1 MGLIDTRIAVTGSG
15 ICSAIGNTTQAVVES
30 LIAGRSG
37 IVPYNG
43 DGSERMIS
51 RYAGLDTDFA
61 LDDRFAPELK
71 HWWDRAT
78 QMAAV
83 AAADAVAQSGVLKT
97 SIPRQRIGMAV
108 GVSGAGQFSPSR
120 DAQSY
125 VDKPTVEVAELLQR
139 RNVPHYQLYQIARWL
154 QINGPMTCICS
165 ASAGSGIAMG
175 NASRWLISRKADA
188 VIAGGGEAIQLLN
201 FLGFD
206 TLGLLS
212 SKPCSPFS
220 DCDGMTMGEGAAYVV
235 LERYED
241 ALKREA
247 NILGCLL
254 GFAVTSDAFDQ
265 ILYDPTGDGIRR
277 AMKTAISEANMS
289 PSDVEWIRASGAGGK
304 DQDASEIMAIRSVFG
319 EQPPIVTSTEA
330 NFGHCNGAGPA
341 MGFAAALGVQQL
353 EHIPPTLNYSV
364 ETFPGIDFVP
374 DVAKK
379 KVAKCFLSTTAAF
392 GGANVV
398 MVGSRNAPPATHR
411 EMDEV
416 VISGMGV
423 VAGFGCAGSDFAERI
438 GETTTFIGPMDRKN
452 LALADVDRAAL
463 VQNFSF
469 RREVPS
475 VPSRGVDLLTQYA
488 AASVRK
494 ALTEAEAVG
503 TKFESPRL
511 GVVTGLTS
519 SSGTMLEKLMTE
531 IQGPWATPTVGRTLL
546 NKGRFLVASRLANWF
561 GLKGYNATHSG
572 GIGCGQVALNQAFEQ
587 LRQSPELDAIVV
599 VASDEISRIHLLLY
613 STLGWLANSNQSMLP
628 YESASQGMLLGEG
641 AVAVVLERKSSIE
654 KRGGKAL
661 ATIDSAS
668 CSLDSLP
675 FASSFA
681 NGMHPH
687 FQQRADAAC
696 LEFAIRDCFARST
709 VGIAEVDLV
718 LGLGLGIPAVDAR
731 EEAVVNRVFA
741 NDIAFGSVSSL
752 AGVRFSSGAVLNLC
766 LAVAAMNSES
776 ACEVI
781 NRTVLRPTRRHALNP
796 KAATLLG
803 TSEDGHNIVTLVKRS
818 A

>member
-1 MGLIDTRIAVTGSG
+1 MVLIDTRIAVTGSG
-15 ICSAIGNTTQAVVES
+15 ICSAIGNSTRAVVEN
-30 LIAGRSG
+30 LLAGRSG

-43 DGSERMIS
+43 DGNERMVS
-51 RYAGLDTDFA
+51 KFAALDTDFV
-61 LDDRFAPELK
+61 LDARFEPELK

-83 AAADAVAQSGVLKT
+83 AAADAVAQSGILQAAL
-97 SIPRQRIGMAV
+97 PRQRIGMAV

-120 DAQSY
+120 DSQVY
-125 VDKPTVEVAELLQR
+125 VEKPSFEVAQLLQR
-139 RNVPHYQLYQIARWL
+139 RNVPHFQLYQIARWL
-154 QINGPMTCICS
+154 QINGPMTCVCS
-165 ASAGSGIAMG
+165 ASAGSGIAIG

-188 VIAGGGEAIQLLN
+188 VVAGGGEAIQLLN

-241 ALKREA
+241 AVRRQA

-265 ILYDPTGDGIRR
+265 ILFDPTGDGIRR
-277 AMKTAISEANMS
+277 AMKAAIADANMQA
-289 PSDVEWIRASGAGGK
+289 SDVEWIRASGAGGK
-304 DQDASEIMAIRSVFG
+304 DQDASEIMAIRAVFG
-319 EQPPIVTSTEA
+319 EQPPTVTSTEA

-341 MGFAAALGVQQL
+341 MGFAAALAVQQ
-353 EHIPPTLNYSV
+353 EESIPPTLNYTV
-364 ETFPGIDFVP
+364 ETFPGVDFVP
-374 DVAKK
+374 GEAKK

-398 MVGSRNAPPATHR
+398 LVGSRNAPSVAPR
-411 EMDEV
+411 ETDEV
-416 VISGMGV
+416 VISGMGIV
-423 VAGFGCAGSDFAERI
+423 SGFGCAGADFASLI
-438 GETTTFIGPMDRKN
+438 GETTTYIGPIDRKN
-452 LALADVDRAAL
+452 LALPDVDHAAL
-463 VQNFSF
+463 VKNFSF

-475 VPSRGVDLLTQYA
+475 VQSRGVDLLTQYA

-494 ALTEAEAVG
+494 ALTEAENAAA
-503 TKFESPRL
+503 KFDSRRL

-519 SSGTMLEKLMTE
+519 SSGTMLEKLMSE

-561 GLKGYNATHSG
+561 GCKGYNATHSG

-599 VASDEISRIHLLLY
+599 VAADEVSRIHMLLA
-613 STLGWLANSNQSMLP
+613 STLGWLAKSNQSMLP
-628 YESASQGMLLGEG
+628 YDPMSHGMILGEG
-641 AVAVVLERKSSIE
+641 AVAVVLERKSSIL

-661 ATIDSAS
+661 ATIDSAA
-668 CSLDSLP
+668 CSLDNLP
-675 FASSFA
+675 FASSYQ
-681 NGMHPH
+681 NGMQPQ

-696 LEFAIRDCFARST
+696 LEFAVRDCFSRST
-709 VGIAEVDLV
+709 LGTDAVDLV

-731 EEAVVNRVFA
+731 EEAVVGRVFT
-741 NDIAFGSVSSL
+741 NELAFGSVSSL
-752 AGVRFSSGAVLNLC
+752 TGARLSSGALFNLC
-766 LAVAAMNSES
+766 LAVAAMNSSE

-781 NRTVLRPTRRHALNP
+781 NRTVLRPKRKPIQQP
-796 KAATLLG
+796 KSATLLG
-803 TSEDGHNIVTLVKRS
+803 TSEDGHNIVTLVKRT